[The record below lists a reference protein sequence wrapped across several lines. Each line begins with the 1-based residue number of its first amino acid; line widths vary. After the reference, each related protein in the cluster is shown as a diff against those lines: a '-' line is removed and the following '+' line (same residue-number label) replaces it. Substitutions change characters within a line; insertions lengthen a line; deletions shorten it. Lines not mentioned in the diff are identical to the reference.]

1 MQALVHVGK
10 REDVSVN
17 INMIL
22 LVNIGDVIGGIV
34 LILLAV
40 LLIGGFIIGEISDN
54 KHQKKRFN
62 GGKCPNCGIELK
74 FYKQDTYTWYH
85 CPKCQYTAR
94 VSTNGNVD
102 RRYCDIFDC
111 WPHLH
116 ECQKDCG
123 ADPKMCKHYHDKQ
136 KENKTKKIP
145 PKKIS
150 EDSWPGMV

>member
-1 MQALVHVGK
+1 MVDWIAGL
-10 REDVSVN
+10 
-17 INMIL
+17 
-22 LVNIGDVIGGIV
+22 V
-34 LILLAV
+34 LIGIAALFIFGV
-40 LLIGGFIIGEISDN
+40 WDPIGK
-54 KHQKKRFN
+54 KHEKERFN

-74 FYKQDTYTWYH
+74 FYKQDNTHTLYR

-94 VSTNGNVD
+94 VSVNGRVD

-123 ADPKMCKHYHDKQ
+123 ADPKMCKHYYDKQ

>member
-1 MQALVHVGK
+1 MVDWIAGLV
-10 REDVSVN
+10 
-17 INMIL
+17 
-22 LVNIGDVIGGIV
+22 VIGII
-34 LILLAV
+34 ILFIFGV
-40 LLIGGFIIGEISDN
+40 WDPIGK
-54 KHQKKRFN
+54 KHEKERFN

-74 FYKQDTYTWYH
+74 FYKQDNIHTWYR
-85 CPKCQYTAR
+85 CPKCQYTAQ
-94 VSTNGNVD
+94 VSINGNVD

-116 ECQKDCG
+116 ECQRECV